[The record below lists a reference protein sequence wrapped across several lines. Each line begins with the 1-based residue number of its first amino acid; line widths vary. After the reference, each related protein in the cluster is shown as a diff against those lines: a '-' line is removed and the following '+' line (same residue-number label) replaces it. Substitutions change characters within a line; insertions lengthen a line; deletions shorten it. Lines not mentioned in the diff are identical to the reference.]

1 MAVAAFR
8 AARQILKH
16 WIKLRS
22 SAVDACAGAGLT
34 HYFLLQLV

>member
-8 AARQILKH
+8 AARQILKR